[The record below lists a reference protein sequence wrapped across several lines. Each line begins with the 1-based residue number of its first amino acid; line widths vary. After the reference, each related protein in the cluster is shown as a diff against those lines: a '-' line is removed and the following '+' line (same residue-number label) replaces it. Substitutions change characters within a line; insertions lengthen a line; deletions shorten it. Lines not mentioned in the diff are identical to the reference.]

1 MSTKNIVERIH
12 QVDAKKGLVLHRYY
26 SEIHRVLAEAF
37 RVLKPGK
44 AAIFVV
50 GTSNMRGI
58 DSQTQIC
65 LGEIGVSLGFDLVGI
80 GTRQLDRDRR
90 MMPARLQKSA
100 SQIEERM
107 HEEYVVAFIKP
118 ER

>member
-1 MSTKNIVERIH
+1 MPWGASFPT
-12 QVDAKKGLVLHRYY
+12 
-26 SEIHRVLAEAF
+26 
-37 RVLKPGK
+37 LKPGK

-58 DSQTQIC
+58 DSQTQNC
-65 LGEIGVSLGFDLVGI
+65 LGEIGVSLGFDLAGI

-90 MMPARLQKSA
+90 MMPARLQKSG

-107 HEEYVVAFIKP
+107 HEEYIVAFIKP